1 MLFYL
6 KTKMAKVENNIRYEE
21 LENKVH
27 RVILGLDIS
36 TTCIGV
42 AIIIDDGE
50 STPNIVKLTHVTPKI
65 PKGKTGI
72 EALFLKKKV
81 FEEGSITFCQRKTI
95 AYLFIHTC
103 DFNLYYPLTKH

>member
-1 MLFYL
+1 
-6 KTKMAKVENNIRYEE
+6 MAKVENNIRYEE
-21 LENKVH
+21 LDKKIH

-42 AIIIDDGE
+42 SIVIDDGE
-50 STPNIVKLTHVTPKI
+50 SLPNIVKLTHVTPKI

-81 FEEGSITFCQRKTI
+81 LK
-95 AYLFIHTC
+95 LFILILMKIRISS
-103 DFNLYYPLTKH
+103 FMSLKNIMM